1 LILLYND
8 SSCKVYNM
16 TGTEKYNGTFDFTVS
31 KVSAGRFPGTLLV
44 MGPQKMTEIKLQ

>member
-1 LILLYND
+1 
-8 SSCKVYNM
+8 M

-44 MGPQKMTEIKLQ
+44 MGPQKNDGNKAAVMQE